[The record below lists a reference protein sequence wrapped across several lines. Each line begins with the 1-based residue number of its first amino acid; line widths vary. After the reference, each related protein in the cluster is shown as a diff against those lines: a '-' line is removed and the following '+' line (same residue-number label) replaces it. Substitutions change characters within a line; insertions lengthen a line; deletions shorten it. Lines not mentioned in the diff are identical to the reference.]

1 MWIWSKLKYIYNLT
15 YNREKGAYFTNV
27 VLYVHIFKAYEKQCL
42 VEFSNA
48 KSQNLQWQEV
58 NKTHALFAL
67 ISREKLTAKFSREHK
82 KSQYLRTHS
91 DNPLSNK
98 KWVNEIVNK
107 QLAFVNKQLII
118 CKQTADII
126 VNKCLHSMYCHRRFV
141 AVPPLASVCII
152 IVVCCCGPVHMKLL
166 INIGHFFALVCIK
179 NLNIFGRFSS
189 LITHC
194 SLTPQKTNGENSLC
208 RWW

>member
-67 ISREKLTAKFSREHK
+67 ISREKLTAKFSRERK
-82 KSQYLRTHS
+82 KKNHNTWEPTLIT
-91 DNPLSNK
+91 LFWI

-107 QLAFVNKQLII
+107 QLGFVNKQLII
-118 CKQTADII
+118 CKQMLTFYVLPSQIRS
-126 VNKCLHSMYCHRRFV
+126 CSSFGFCMYNYCDVMLRTRSYET
-141 AVPPLASVCII
+141 LD
-152 IVVCCCGPVHMKLL
+152 
-166 INIGHFFALVCIK
+166 
-179 NLNIFGRFSS
+179 
-189 LITHC
+189 
-194 SLTPQKTNGENSLC
+194 
-208 RWW
+208 